1 MVKHRRLQPILA
13 RLILQLPQNPWTGRK
28 PPDLAEVFTGAAS
41 EPRPSASVTL
51 VVSMRPAYSNIFFG
65 VLATALLAG
74 CGAPGIPIPPSLE
87 LAKPVTDLRAVR
99 KGDNVYLAW
108 SVPVETTE
116 RRAIRR
122 PGPTRVCR
130 SVGDTIA
137 QCEAPVGEIS
147 PARVTPPAPSPAK
160 KKDGTTAP
168 RLTAGYR
175 ETLPLALQ
183 AQSHDQVTY
192 AVEVLNASQRSG
204 GLSNLVQVPAA
215 PALPPPAGFQAQV
228 TTDGVLLS
236 WSEVPLPSET
246 PGLRYVYRVYRREKE
261 STTSALAGE
270 IPLENPTA
278 LQLVDHGF
286 EWEHTYSYR
295 AAVVTLIAR
304 DGKPELQVEGEDTPT
319 VTVFAHDVF
328 PPAVPSGLQAVFSG
342 VGQAPFVDLVWAP
355 DTEADLAGYNIFRHP
370 EGGQPVK
377 INSELVKAPNYRDA
391 AVQSG
396 KTYFYSV
403 SAVDVRGNES
413 AKSEEAN
420 EAVP

>member
-1 MVKHRRLQPILA
+1 MAFPA
-13 RLILQLPQNPWTGRK
+13 G
-28 PPDLAEVFTGAAS
+28 GS
-41 EPRPSASVTL
+41 EFRPSGSVTL

-99 KGDNVYLAW
+99 KGDSVYLAW
-108 SVPVETTE
+108 SVPIETTE
-116 RRAIRR
+116 RRAIRH

-130 SVGDTIA
+130 SLGDSIA
-137 QCEAPVGEIS
+137 QCGTPVGEIS
-147 PARVTPPAPSPAK
+147 PARVTQPAPSPARK
-160 KKDGTTAP
+160 KGGTTAP
-168 RLTAGYR
+168 RLTVGYR
-175 ETLPLALQ
+175 DALPRALQ
-183 AQSHDQVTY
+183 AQSQDQVTY

-215 PALPPPAGFQAQV
+215 PALPPPAGFQARV

-246 PGLRYVYRVYRREKE
+246 PGLRHVYRVYRREKE
-261 STTSALAGE
+261 STTSAVAGE

-278 LQLVDHGF
+278 HQLVDHSF
-286 EWEHTYSYR
+286 DWEHTYSYR

-319 VTVFAHDVF
+319 VTVFAHDIF

-355 DTEADLAGYNIFRHP
+355 DTEADLAGYYIFRHQ

-377 INSELVKAPNYRDA
+377 INSQPVKVPNYRDA
-391 AVQSG
+391 EVQSG

>member
-1 MVKHRRLQPILA
+1 
-13 RLILQLPQNPWTGRK
+13 
-28 PPDLAEVFTGAAS
+28 
-41 EPRPSASVTL
+41 
-51 VVSMRPAYSNIFFG
+51 MRPAYSNIFLG

-74 CGAPGIPIPPSLE
+74 CGAPGIPIPPALE

-108 SVPVETTE
+108 SVPIETTE
-116 RRAIRR
+116 RRAIRH

-130 SVGDTIA
+130 SLGDTIA
-137 QCEAPVGEIS
+137 HCGTPVGEIS
-147 PARVTPPAPSPAK
+147 PARVSQAAPSPAK
-160 KKDGTTAP
+160 KKEGTPAP
-168 RLTAGYR
+168 RVTVGYT
-175 ETLPLALQ
+175 ETLPQALQ
-183 AQSHDQVTY
+183 ARSDDQVTY

-215 PALPPPAGFQAQV
+215 PALPPPAGFQARV
-228 TTDGVLLS
+228 TTEGVVLS
-236 WSEVPLPSET
+236 WSEAPLPSET
-246 PGLRYVYRVYRREKE
+246 PGLRHVYRVYRRDRQG
-261 STTSALAGE
+261 TTSALAGE
-270 IPLENPTA
+270 IPLENPPA
-278 LQLVDHGF
+278 PQLVDHSF

-295 AAVVTLIAR
+295 AAVVTLISR

-342 VGQAPFVDLVWAP
+342 VGQTPFVDLVWAP

-377 INSELVKAPNYRDA
+377 INSALVKAPNYRDA
-391 AVQSG
+391 EVQSG
-396 KTYFYSV
+396 KTYFYTV

-413 AKSEEAN
+413 AKAEEAN